1 MKSWQDAEDATL
13 ATASAASQQATAATI
28 AVCGAGMARK
38 KRRARRG
45 ATTYA
50 TDEKLI
56 AYLEEHAPEVLQ
68 TQVSESVFGAA
79 VEAVLNEPST
89 DEIRHFYCRP
99 CGEYHLKTHPH
110 HAEMKERRAKGT
122 MGSGGQRR
130 SKKNTRLQ
138 KAEH

>member
-1 MKSWQDAEDATL
+1 
-13 ATASAASQQATAATI
+13 
-28 AVCGAGMARK
+28 MAK

-56 AYLEEHAPEVLQ
+56 AYLAENAPEVLQ
-68 TQVSESVFGAA
+68 SKVSETEFGTSVDAI
-79 VEAVLNEPST
+79 LKQPLT

-110 HAEMKERRAKGT
+110 HAEMTKRKRANAK
-122 MGSGGQRR
+122 
-130 SKKNTRLQ
+130 
-138 KAEH
+138 

>member
-1 MKSWQDAEDATL
+1 
-13 ATASAASQQATAATI
+13 
-28 AVCGAGMARK
+28 MARE

-56 AYLEEHAPEVLQ
+56 AHLEEHAPEVLQ
-68 TQVSESVFGAA
+68 SKVSEAEF
-79 VEAVLNEPST
+79 EASFDALLKQPPS

-110 HAEMKERRAKGT
+110 YAEALERRK
-122 MGSGGQRR
+122 SR
-130 SKKNTRLQ
+130 
-138 KAEH
+138 